1 MFSIIYRKRILI
13 LARLAYETTVA
24 NNRARFTKTCFQAF
38 TVRINTV
45 HEMPMVPKEFLHV
58 KMNQRIELLKESKL
72 SDFEDIFVLY

>member
-1 MFSIIYRKRILI
+1 M
-13 LARLAYETTVA
+13 ARLAYETTVA

-58 KMNQRIELLKESKL
+58 KMNKRIELLKVSYQTLKTY
-72 SDFEDIFVLY
+72 LYYINRVITLN